1 VIQLKFYLA
10 DMYSASRNKE
20 EAQTAV
26 VFEDLDNFCGQTF
39 QQILYVG
46 GADSDEVSDPTAVV
60 QEDHTSFSEENLS
73 IFSEKS
79 FLTSYDIHI
88 PYDVDDTYDLSV
100 TSSIYTKAL
109 HQIDALKMR
118 LRTQENTKV
127 EVLNQCL
134 KMERRLEDYE
144 CKLDSL
150 QECKAHNHQLRET
163 NTKMEHDFMNV
174 MNDIVAKMAEK
185 EEQYCET
192 LQGHEQKIRN
202 LEEELRLLKEKIN
215 LDDDASTIETIHLS
229 GSLSLSFEYDERDGK
244 QAEYIAI
251 ILHKI
256 LFWFH
261 AQVIVQKS

>member
-1 VIQLKFYLA
+1 LAVLIQMKSL
-10 DMYSASRNKE
+10 
-20 EAQTAV
+20 
-26 VFEDLDNFCGQTF
+26 
-39 QQILYVG
+39 I
-46 GADSDEVSDPTAVV
+46 PTVV

-150 QECKAHNHQLRET
+150 QECKAQNHQLRET
-163 NTKMEHDFMNV
+163 NAKMEHDFMNV
-174 MNDIVAKMAEK
+174 INDIVANMAEK
-185 EEQYCET
+185 EEQYSET

-202 LEEELRLLKEKIN
+202 LEEELRLLKEKH
-215 LDDDASTIETIHLS
+215 LLYDAYTIETIDLS
-229 GSLSLSFEYDERDGK
+229 GESLSLRLEYDEREEK
-244 QAEYIAI
+244 QAE
-251 ILHKI
+251 
-256 LFWFH
+256 
-261 AQVIVQKS
+261 

>member
-1 VIQLKFYLA
+1 
-10 DMYSASRNKE
+10 MYSASRNKE

-134 KMERRLEDYE
+134 K
-144 CKLDSL
+144 
-150 QECKAHNHQLRET
+150 
-163 NTKMEHDFMNV
+163 
-174 MNDIVAKMAEK
+174 I
-185 EEQYCET
+185 
-192 LQGHEQKIRN
+192 
-202 LEEELRLLKEKIN
+202 
-215 LDDDASTIETIHLS
+215 
-229 GSLSLSFEYDERDGK
+229 GK
-244 QAEYIAI
+244 KTGG
-251 ILHKI
+251 L
-256 LFWFH
+256 
-261 AQVIVQKS
+261 

>member
-1 VIQLKFYLA
+1 
-10 DMYSASRNKE
+10 MYSASRNKE
-20 EAQTAV
+20 EAQTAAV
-26 VFEDLDNFCGQTF
+26 FFEDLDNFIAVQR
-39 QQILYVG
+39 ILYVG
-46 GADSDEVSDPTAVV
+46 GADSDEVSDPT
-60 QEDHTSFSEENLS
+60 FSEENLS

-202 LEEELRLLKEKIN
+202 LEEELRLLKEKH
-215 LDDDASTIETIHLS
+215 LLYDAYTIETIDLS
-229 GSLSLSFEYDERDGK
+229 GESLSLRLEYDEREEK
-244 QAEYIAI
+244 QAE
-251 ILHKI
+251 
-256 LFWFH
+256 
-261 AQVIVQKS
+261 

>member
-1 VIQLKFYLA
+1 
-10 DMYSASRNKE
+10 MYSASRNKE
-20 EAQTAV
+20 EAQTAAV
-26 VFEDLDNFCGQTF
+26 FFEDLDNFIAVQR
-39 QQILYVG
+39 ILYVG
-46 GADSDEVSDPTAVV
+46 GADSDEVSDPT
-60 QEDHTSFSEENLS
+60 FSEENLS

-79 FLTSYDIHI
+79 FLTSDGIHI
-88 PYDVDDTYDLSV
+88 PDDVDDTYDLSV
-100 TSSIYTKAL
+100 TSSIDETKAL
-109 HQIDALKMR
+109 HQIDALKKR
-118 LRTQENTKV
+118 LRTQENTKL